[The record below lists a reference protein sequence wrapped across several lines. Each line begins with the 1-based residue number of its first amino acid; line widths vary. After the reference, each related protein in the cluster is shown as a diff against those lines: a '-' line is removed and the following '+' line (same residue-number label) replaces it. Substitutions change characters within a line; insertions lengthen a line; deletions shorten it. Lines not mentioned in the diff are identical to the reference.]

1 MPNLLMIDLEGTAI
15 TPIEQDILSHSQV
28 GAVILF
34 ERNFESKTQLKVLTD
49 SIRQIRSDIFIAV
62 DQEGGAIQRFRREG
76 FCAAPAAMTY
86 GLAYDHHAETGI
98 YLAKTYGQRIAEE
111 LIDCGVDLNFAPVL
125 DLHDLQ
131 SSIIGQL
138 DRAFHATPEGV
149 AVLAGAFIDGMHQAG
164 MPAVGKHFP
173 GHGRCVADSHL
184 TLPTHAV
191 SRADLEAW
199 DLQPFNQ
206 LIQQKKLDAVMAA
219 HVVYPALDPNYPA
232 GYSKYCLNTLLRDAL
247 HFDGLVISDCL
258 SMKGAD
264 IGDLPTRAHQA
275 VEAGCELL
283 ILCNEPRLSLLN
295 FLKEQHFDQ
304 TLDSARH
311 FAQFK
316 AGMRRF

>member
-34 ERNFESKTQLKVLTD
+34 ERNFESKTQLKALTD

-111 LIDCGVDLNFAPVL
+111 LIDC
-125 DLHDLQ
+125 
-131 SSIIGQL
+131 
-138 DRAFHATPEGV
+138 
-149 AVLAGAFIDGMHQAG
+149 MHQAG

-191 SRADLEAW
+191 SRDDLEAW